1 MTDRPNIIM
10 ERAAQRA
17 AADSFFVGHVLS
29 RLTDPGRLS
38 REELATRLRCSV
50 DRLARLWMCKAPPE
64 TGASFRQDVE
74 RIAAFAGC
82 DAVALA
88 QAIREASALSALRHG
103 SGTDPKTVLLAAR
116 DRPREDDPNAPS
128 GGPHA

>member
-1 MTDRPNIIM
+1 MTDHPSIIM

-17 AADSFFVGHVLS
+17 AADSFFLGHLLNRFTDSGGLS
-29 RLTDPGRLS
+29 RDA
-38 REELATRLRCSV
+38 LAARLRCSV
-50 DRLARLWMCKAPPE
+50 DRLVRLWMCKAPPE

-74 RIAAFAGC
+74 RIAAFVGC
-82 DAVALA
+82 DGVALA
-88 QAIREASALSALRHG
+88 QAIREASALSALRSG

-116 DRPREDDPNAPS
+116 DRPRLDDPRA

>member
-1 MTDRPNIIM
+1 MTDHPTIIM

-17 AADSFFVGHVLS
+17 AADSFFLGHLLS
-29 RLTDPGRLS
+29 RFADSRRLS
-38 REELATRLRCSV
+38 RGALAARLRCSV
-50 DRLARLWMCKAPPE
+50 DRLARLWLCRAPQE
-64 TGASFRQDVE
+64 TGASFRQDVD

-88 QAIREASALSALRHG
+88 QAIREASALSALRSG